1 MKLLSRICVTSLVFL
16 MLWVGFPAHSAQ
28 SDSDT
33 DLRIA
38 VFVVSDAELP
48 LQTIEVATSFVVH
61 QLSQQ
66 GNIMVIP
73 SETLN
78 AAQETA
84 EVTINTHSTAEDIS
98 FILQAVGADRAVFID
113 ILQYEATSGL
123 ELSSDGFDIVAELVI
138 HEDESTIRM
147 TISGDIAPS
156 FLFTLLVLL
165 SQQEAELALNALLYD
180 ANGHVLASTSEQQTT
195 TMDQGGDVLARLIH
209 QAVNTLILNF

>member
-1 MKLLSRICVTSLVFL
+1 MKLLSQILLISLVFL
-16 MLWVGFPAHSAQ
+16 MLWVGHPAHSAQ
-28 SDSDT
+28 SDT
-33 DLRIA
+33 PLRVA

-48 LQTIEVATSFVVH
+48 LQTLEVATSFVAH

-66 GNIMVIP
+66 GNIAIIP
-73 SETLN
+73 ADTLK
-78 AAQETA
+78 AAQEAVET
-84 EVTINTHSTAEDIS
+84 TISTHSSTEEIALV
-98 FILQAVGADRAVFID
+98 LQTVGADRAVFID

-165 SQQEAELALNALLYD
+165 SQQEAELALNASLYD
-180 ANGHVLASTSEQQTT
+180 ANGNVLASTSEQQTT
-195 TMDQGGDVLARLIH
+195 TMDQGGDVLAQMIH